1 MWGPSS
7 VNNIS
12 SARWF
17 ITFIDDHTC
26 VCYTYLFKYKSDAAK
41 VFQNF
46 HKMVQNQFKKKFQVP
61 ITKNVKEYHS
71 EILGK
76 YIDENAIIHETSS
89 IGKPNKIGWLR
100 TKKTPWTGQGFVV

>member
-1 MWGPSS
+1 M
-7 VNNIS
+7 
-12 SARWF
+12 
-17 ITFIDDHTC
+17 
-26 VCYTYLFKYKSDAAK
+26 
-41 VFQNF
+41 
-46 HKMVQNQFKKKFQVP
+46 
-61 ITKNVKEYHS
+61 KEYHS